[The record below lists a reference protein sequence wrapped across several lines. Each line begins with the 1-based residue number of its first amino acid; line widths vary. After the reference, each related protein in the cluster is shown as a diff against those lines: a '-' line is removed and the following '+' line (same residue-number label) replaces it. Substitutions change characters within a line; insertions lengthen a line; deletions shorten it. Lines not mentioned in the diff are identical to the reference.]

1 MFHLLKRI
9 LKARLGE
16 KETNVSLKLTDL
28 DAKPLQDGDR
38 VLSLRYGLGECIL
51 RAGGEGIYYES
62 VETGEKVSYARMVD
76 ASTNFQKV
84 RKLD

>member
-1 MFHLLKRI
+1 MLQLFKRI
-9 LKARLGE
+9 FKAKSGK
-16 KETNVSLKLTDL
+16 KETEASLKLADL
-28 DAKPLQDGDR
+28 DAKPLQDGDH

-51 RAGGEGIYYES
+51 RAGDEGIFYES
-62 VETGEKVSYARMVD
+62 LETGERVSYTRMVD